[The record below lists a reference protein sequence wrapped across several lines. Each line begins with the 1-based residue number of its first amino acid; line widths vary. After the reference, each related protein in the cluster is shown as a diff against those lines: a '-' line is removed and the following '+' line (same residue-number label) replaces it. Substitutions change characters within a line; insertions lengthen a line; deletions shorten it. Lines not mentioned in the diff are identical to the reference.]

1 MGFITGG
8 AYSERE
14 ELVWSSCLGER
25 KGLQSQKQRLMSE
38 FKIDVILREWELQA
52 TIPQRLSYI
61 YNMYK

>member
-1 MGFITGG
+1 M
-8 AYSERE
+8 RE

-25 KGLQSQKQRLMSE
+25 KGLQSQKQRLMSD
-38 FKIDVILREWELQA
+38 FKMDVILREWELQA